1 MAAEQGGACIGAY
14 GGASIVGSTILAAA
28 VTSFAALFPIVNP
41 LGGLALFFALT
52 EDDTESQRRTYALRV
67 AVYVVAILL
76 AFAVAGSWVLE
87 FFGISLSALRIAGG
101 LIVAH
106 TAWAMVTA
114 TSRTTPAESAEAAQ
128 KDDISFTPMAMP
140 MLAGPGAIGVV
151 MALAARPEPST
162 WMLGLALGV
171 IAMGVLIFVLL
182 RLGGPVARRLGPGVM
197 GAIDRILGFL
207 ILAIAIELIINGF
220 KGVYPKFGI

>member
-1 MAAEQGGACIGAY
+1 MDIAT
-14 GGASIVGSTILAAA
+14 SVVGAA
-28 VTSFAALFPIVNP
+28 VTAFVALFPIVNP
-41 LGGLALFFALT
+41 IGGVALFFGLT
-52 EDDTESQRRTYALRV
+52 ADDTEAERRLYALRISI
-67 AVYVVAILL
+67 YVIGILL
-76 AFAVAGSWVLE
+76 AFALAGSYVLE

-106 TAWAMVTA
+106 TAWTMVTA
-114 TSRTTPAESAEAAQ
+114 TSRTTPAETSEAMQ

-151 MALAARPEPST
+151 MALAARPDPHT
-162 WMLGLALGV
+162 WLLGIVLGV
-171 IAMGVLIFVLL
+171 VAMGVVIYVML
-182 RLGGPVARRLGPGVM
+182 RVGGPLAKRLGPGAM

-207 ILAIAIELIINGF
+207 ILAIAIELVITGF